1 MLPLPSIIHSLWFLS
16 NLSLIVLVQLKRQS
30 EFLLHHQYNL
40 QLISICVHYLAPFGF
55 SSVSINNKG
64 WFLCVCVCL
73 CVGIRKRVTAAL
85 FHFSQLVL
93 ATLDPA
99 FCRLS
104 WLLPRLI
111 SWCLMLKSWKKLKR
125 MNPYTSSCSNWTFLL
140 IAHTFSWHYRQH
152 AGASGVWGSHRIPLY
167 WHLASKF

>member
-1 MLPLPSIIHSLWFLS
+1 MVYNVTSPFYYSFSLILS

-30 EFLLHHQYNL
+30 EFLLHHQDNL

-55 SSVSINNKG
+55 FYVSINNKNKG
-64 WFLCVCVCL
+64 RFLHVCVWF

-93 ATLDPA
+93 ATLDPV

-111 SWCLMLKSWKKLKR
+111 SWCLMLKSWKKLKW
-125 MNPYTSSCSNWTFLL
+125 MNPYTSSCSSWTLLL
-140 IAHTFSWHYRQH
+140 IVHTFPWHYRQH
-152 AGASGVWGSHRIPLY
+152 DQCQWSVR
-167 WHLASKF
+167 